1 MGIGRRIRDRRA
13 ELKMSSTELAEKIGV
28 SKQTVSGYELER
40 TYPNPEKL
48 SKILEALECDAN
60 YLYQDFI
67 HVDVLKRERNG
78 LTEKE
83 FELLRKYR
91 LLNDHGKYVVV
102 ALADIEYDRMLA
114 GLEQKKT
121 EQKRSL

>member
-67 HVDVLKRERNG
+67 HVDFLNRERNG

-83 FELLRKYR
+83 FK
-91 LLNDHGKYVVV
+91 
-102 ALADIEYDRMLA
+102 
-114 GLEQKKT
+114 
-121 EQKRSL
+121 

>member
-48 SKILEALECDAN
+48 IRFWKLWNVTQIIFIRIL
-60 YLYQDFI
+60 F
-67 HVDVLKRERNG
+67 
-78 LTEKE
+78 
-83 FELLRKYR
+83 
-91 LLNDHGKYVVV
+91 
-102 ALADIEYDRMLA
+102 M
-114 GLEQKKT
+114 
-121 EQKRSL
+121 

>member
-48 SKILEALECDAN
+48 SKILELWN
-60 YLYQDFI
+60 VTQIIFI
-67 HVDVLKRERNG
+67 RIL
-78 LTEKE
+78 
-83 FELLRKYR
+83 F
-91 LLNDHGKYVVV
+91 
-102 ALADIEYDRMLA
+102 M
-114 GLEQKKT
+114 
-121 EQKRSL
+121 